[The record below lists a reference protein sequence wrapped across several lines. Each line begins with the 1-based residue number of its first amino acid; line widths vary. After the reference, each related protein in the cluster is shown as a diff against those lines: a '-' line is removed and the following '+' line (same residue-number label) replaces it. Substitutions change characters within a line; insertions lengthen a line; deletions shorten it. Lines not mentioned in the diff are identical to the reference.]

1 MSERVSWFDAQ
12 DPPDWKGLRSCVHC
26 GLCLPACPTY
36 RELKNEADSPRGR
49 LYLMRALHEGR
60 LELTDTVRE
69 HLDLCLVCRGCET
82 ACPAGVPFG
91 GLMEATRAQIYR
103 RTPRRGI
110 AAWFEDRAFRS
121 VLPNPG
127 AINRLAGALRFYQR
141 SGLQGLARGLGLLKL
156 FPAELGSA
164 EALLPRIPSGSSRR
178 SLPAR
183 TAAATEPAKARVV
196 FLVTCVMRPLYP
208 EVNRA
213 TLRLLSLAGA
223 DVLIAPAQTCC
234 GSLHAH
240 SGRLEEARELARKNL
255 AAIEALEPVD
265 FIVSNAAG
273 CGASL
278 RDYAHWLQGDPV
290 WAERARRLSQRSRDA
305 MEVLA
310 ELGLP
315 APASATGQT
324 VAMHDPCH
332 LAHGQKV
339 RAAPR
344 ELLRAAGYRVS
355 DLENSDLCCGSA
367 GIYNVVQPEM
377 AGSLLERKIAS
388 VEKAG
393 AEFVAVANP
402 GCLLHMARGA
412 GLKGLKSRMVHPLEL
427 LARAH
432 GVAES

>member
-1 MSERVSWFDAQ
+1 MSPRVSWFDGQ
-12 DPPDWKGLRSCVHC
+12 DAPDWKGLRSCVHC

-36 RELKNEADSPRGR
+36 REHKNEADSPRGR

-60 LELTDTVRE
+60 LELSETVRE
-69 HLDLCLVCRGCET
+69 HIDLCLVCRGCET

-91 GLMEATRAQIYR
+91 ALMEATRGQLYR

-110 AAWFEDRAFRS
+110 PAWIEDRAFRDI
-121 VLPNPG
+121 LPS
-127 AINRLAGALRFYQR
+127 AAATNRFAGALRLYQL

-156 FPAELGSA
+156 FPRELGAA

-178 SLPAR
+178 ALPAR
-183 TAAATEPAKARVV
+183 TAAATDPAKARVV

-223 DVLIAPAQTCC
+223 DVHIAPAQTCC

-240 SGRLEEARELARKNL
+240 SGRLEEARGLARKNL
-255 AAIEALEPVD
+255 MAIEALEPVD
-265 FIVSNAAG
+265 YIVSNAAG

-278 RDYAHWLQGDPV
+278 RDYAHWLEPDPV
-290 WAERARRLSQRSRDA
+290 WAERARRWSERSRDV

-310 ELGLP
+310 ALGLP
-315 APASATGQT
+315 QPGAATGET

-332 LAHGQKV
+332 LVHGQKV

-355 DLENSDLCCGSA
+355 DLEDSDLCCGSA

-377 AGSLLERKIAS
+377 AGGDRKS
-388 VEKAG
+388 V
-393 AEFVAVANP
+393 V
-402 GCLLHMARGA
+402 
-412 GLKGLKSRMVHPLEL
+412 
-427 LARAH
+427 
-432 GVAES
+432 